1 MTRLKGIPDKLL
13 ILAVLV
19 AVFGSGFAFG
29 ERRAQQRPRETSY
42 NYTVKNVKDAK
53 HSTIDFAL
61 FWEAWNKLEDK
72 FVNKEKIDP
81 QTLYYGAIKGMVA
94 AAGDPYTFFL
104 TPKENTESKQDLAG
118 KFYGIGAEL
127 GLRNNAIVVVTPI
140 KKSPAEKAGV
150 RAGDIITK
158 VDGKPTRN
166 WTLFEAVSKIRG
178 EKDTQ
183 VTLTMLREGMDDE
196 ISIKITRGEIDV
208 PFVEVTYEKNIAHV
222 ELSRFGDPTDDEW
235 NKLVDELLVRKNA
248 GTLKG
253 IVLDMRGNPGGLL
266 ESAIYVS
273 NEFVKTGTVIVK
285 QEFADQDPQI
295 YKATRNGRLI
305 GVPVVVMLNKGSASA
320 SEIVGG
326 ALRATVKAPIVG
338 ENSFGKGTVQV
349 AEDLTGGAGI
359 HVTISKW
366 GLPDGTW
373 IHETGIKPDIAIKN
387 DIPDGNTL
395 TRQLDKQLDKALET
409 LLQSNA

>member
-295 YKATRNGRLI
+295 YKAARNGRLI

-366 GLPDGTW
+366 VLPDGTW

-395 TRQLDKQLDKALET
+395 TRQLDKQLDKAFET